1 MARRRLSTTLAG
13 RPSDGPPTGACRPEI
28 AASAAGGYDP
38 PVASPPPS
46 NDTVAS
52 IAATLSEG
60 RGCVVYGEP
69 ASGKADATA
78 QAVNGAVWINLGR
91 GPLAQAHLMVDLAEQ
106 LGGGSGI
113 LEHYAAGL
121 VTRAFDA
128 ADTALGGQNLVID
141 GVDQLWSAE
150 SSTADVLSG
159 AATDEMRAWLSRRL
173 GQTPTVLISDKRPH
187 RSLGD
192 IERLHHE
199 PPVAASRPPGLPE
212 SLWELVKPSA
222 GAVHVAQTLAQVCAT
237 SRLESLA
244 EDLDTEPT
252 VEARL
257 RILALELTRALG
269 VDRRPGL
276 AALSALPDIPD
287 DELTALLG
295 EDAADLDHLRA
306 LGLLVARRGR
316 TQLWRPIRESISLD
330 TREPAV
336 CEALRRGADRVL
348 RRVNDIHSLVPA
360 DAGRVL
366 RAHDLLVHAGD
377 FRAAARLAR
386 LSLSGLIDLAR
397 RLGRHDFGAAFRLYD
412 DMYQLRG
419 LAVEREQRSSREDSV
434 RRIWSYVTHYRA
446 YYGGRSDALAAD
458 EVRAGYEEAIAGWP
472 ENALWHQR
480 LIQACIRGGDEDAA
494 RDALERAD
502 AQVPDTDHPEQPNLL
517 QLRPAGTALRH
528 SMINLGLELIDET
541 WNDQR
546 PGVQA
551 ERRRVLRRLDDLT
564 VETLGPP
571 GERLVLLRP
580 TRLIVQP
587 LGQRWMAAL
596 QGLTDFDGVG
606 ATPGAAVAAL
616 VERLRTR
623 TKALLASRVSWLSD
637 MELAQKTALIST
649 LDLLNS
655 DLGIAFDDH
664 RWVVARVQRGRL
676 CPLDTELGEL
686 PIADGLQRTTSVDD
700 LLDGW
705 SPPGLFAARIP
716 VHRDGQPTGA
726 AADRLEPLG
735 EARDLSDL
743 LHALREVAAR
753 HAG

>member
-1 MARRRLSTTLAG
+1 M
-13 RPSDGPPTGACRPEI
+13 
-28 AASAAGGYDP
+28 
-38 PVASPPPS
+38 
-46 NDTVAS
+46 
-52 IAATLSEG
+52 
-60 RGCVVYGEP
+60 YGEP
-69 ASGKADATA
+69 ASGKAEATA

-91 GPLAQAHLMVDLAEQ
+91 GPLTQAHLMVDLAEQ

-113 LEHYAAGL
+113 LEHYAAGH

-128 ADTALGGQNLVID
+128 ADTALRGQNLVIE
-141 GVDQLWSAE
+141 GVDQLWGAAPSA
-150 SSTADVLSG
+150 ADVLSG
-159 AATDEMRAWLSRRL
+159 AATNEMRAWLARRVEH
-173 GQTPTVLISDKRPH
+173 TPTVLISDKRPH

-192 IERLHHE
+192 IERLHHD
-199 PPVAASRPPGLPE
+199 PRVAASRPSDLPE
-212 SLWELVKPSA
+212 NLWELVEHSA
-222 GAVHVAQTLAQVCAT
+222 GAVHIAQTLAQVCAT

-244 EDLDTEPT
+244 EDLETEPT
-252 VEARL
+252 MEARL
-257 RILALELTRALG
+257 RILAQELSRAVG

-287 DELTALLG
+287 DDLSALLG
-295 EDAADLDHLRA
+295 EDAADLDHLRD
-306 LGLLVARRGR
+306 LGLIVARRGR

-336 CEALRRGADRVL
+336 SEALRRGADRVL
-348 RRVNDIHSLVPA
+348 RPVNDIDSLAPA

-397 RLGRHDFGAAFRLYD
+397 RLGRQDFGAAFRLYD

-419 LAVEREQRSSREDSV
+419 LAVDREQRASRDDSV
-434 RRIWSYVTHYRA
+434 SRIWSYVTHYRA
-446 YYGGRSDALAAD
+446 YYGGRSDALLPD
-458 EVRAGYEEAIAGWP
+458 EVREGYQEAIGGWP

-480 LIQACIRGGDEDAA
+480 LVQAWIRGGDEDAA
-494 RDALERAD
+494 RRALARAD
-502 AQVPDTDHPEQPNLL
+502 AQVPDADHPERPNLL
-517 QLRPAGTALRH
+517 RLRPAGTALRH
-528 SMINLGLELIDET
+528 SMINLGLDLVDDT
-541 WNDQR
+541 WDDQR

-551 ERRRVLRRLDDLT
+551 ERRRLLQNLDELT
-564 VETLGPP
+564 VETLGRP
-571 GERLVLLRP
+571 GHRLVLLRP

-596 QGLTDFDGVG
+596 QGLSDFDGVG
-606 ATPGAAVAAL
+606 PTPGAAVTAL
-616 VERLRTR
+616 VERLRER

-637 MELAQKTALIST
+637 MDLAQKTALIST

-664 RWVVARVQRGRL
+664 RWVVARVQGGRL
-676 CPLDTELGEL
+676 CPLDADLGEL
-686 PIADGLQRTTSVDD
+686 PIAEALQPTTSVDD
-700 LLDGW
+700 LLSGW
-705 SPPGLFAARIP
+705 SPPGLFAARVPI
-716 VHRDGQPTGA
+716 HRDGHPTGE

-735 EARDLSDL
+735 EARDLTDL